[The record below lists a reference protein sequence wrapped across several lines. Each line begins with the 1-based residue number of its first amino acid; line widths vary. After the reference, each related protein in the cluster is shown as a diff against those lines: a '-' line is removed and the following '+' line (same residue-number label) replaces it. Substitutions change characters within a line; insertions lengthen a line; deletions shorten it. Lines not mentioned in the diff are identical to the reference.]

1 MGYVFSEWLP
11 KMPFQVPFVVAE
23 CKLRQET
30 KKYYH
35 TFPNAGRWCQSLS
48 GLMPLTNN
56 NVYLVGEDLDWQT
69 LIYHNWHKC
78 WRNSQLFVSSSQPA
92 SQPASL
98 ILWDFFAFKNKN
110 KWLNTLPDFKC
121 SNKTVRRQYI
131 LNQVLK
137 ARINIVVITV
147 TTFHHEL
154 KVFELEE
161 ACPYKIGCIFLEN
174 CQKGGGGCHF
184 QIK

>member
-1 MGYVFSEWLP
+1 MHFSASSQWSKICFGYPGIIFNGKKGLKFSQIVLVRLEGGDPPSPP
-11 KMPFQVPFVVAE
+11 KRSAWPLFHSFFFEPFP
-23 CKLRQET
+23 
-30 KKYYH
+30 
-35 TFPNAGRWCQSLS
+35 
-48 GLMPLTNN
+48 
-56 NVYLVGEDLDWQT
+56 
-69 LIYHNWHKC
+69 KC
-78 WRNSQLFVSSSQPA
+78 SRNSQLFVSSSQPA